1 MELYNFSKYKDFFNS
16 NIIAIIDEYCESDTL
31 KEMILY
37 SLNKGKRLRP
47 IISMD
52 ICNSLCQNPEKV
64 LKFALGL
71 ELIHTSCLIID
82 DMPCMDNDN
91 YRRGELSFHKKLSCF
106 LHIKLLNHKTF
117 FFYQN

>member
-1 MELYNFSKYKDFFNS
+1 
-16 NIIAIIDEYCESDTL
+16 
-31 KEMILY
+31 MILY
-37 SLNKGKRLRP
+37 SLNNGKRLRP

-64 LKFALGL
+64 LKFSLGL

-91 YRRGELSFHKKLSCF
+91 YRRGELSFHKKYSERTAQLVAGELLSIALKMIMLQF
-106 LHIKLLNHKTF
+106 STANLKVPKMDF
-117 FFYQN
+117 